1 MRPSFGV
8 VRRSLARSINLKTAS
23 LAIRLLLRQ
32 RRAGD
37 LKVVIAAL
45 AVAVAALVSV
55 TSFADRL
62 QRALKFQGSELLA
75 ADLVVRSPYPPKS
88 EWTAEISHLGLQ
100 SAQTVSFRSVV
111 MRGEDSQLAEVK
123 AVEQDYPLRGS
134 LRVAADINREDAP
147 ATGIPPMG
155 TVWVDGQLIALLNTT
170 VGGRVNL
177 GSQQFVI
184 DKVIT
189 LEPDRGGSVFAI
201 APRLMLN
208 IADLP
213 STELIQPGSLASY
226 RLLIAGDV
234 SLINTFREWMQKR
247 EEVGVVVQDASNAQ
261 PRFRTALDKGERF
274 LSLATLISVLLAG
287 VAIARAARNYAQR
300 HLDTVALMRC
310 VGATQRKIL
319 EMFITQ
325 LLVLGTAGSIIGCAI
340 GYAAQQGFV
349 YLIPGLVAG
358 DLPWPSLM
366 PAVVGLFA
374 GVVTLVGFAA
384 PIILRLR
391 GVPPLRVLRRE
402 LGALPNHI
410 AAVYVTAMLTIAALV
425 LWVGGDL
432 MLASYVLGG
441 SMLTIIVLAA
451 LSYLLIQ
458 LVSRMRRGVG
468 VSWRFGIAALA
479 RRAGSS
485 TGQIVAIG
493 VGVMAMLLLTL
504 VRTDL
509 LQAWRTNLPAD
520 TPNHFLINI
529 QPGQLA
535 DIERFFGEQQWPKPH
550 LRPIVRARLI
560 AINDRPVRPQ
570 DFQDAFAQRVIQR
583 AANLSWMESL
593 QSDNKLVAGNWWR
606 GHERASPLVSVEQQ
620 YAEAL
625 ELKLGDRLKY
635 RIADQEITVTIS
647 NLRTVAWDS
656 FRPNFFLL
664 VPPALLNGYP
674 ASYITSLYVPRSRAH
689 QLSALI
695 KKFPNVTNIDV
706 DALLQ
711 QVRRLIDRVNSVLE
725 YIFLFAVLA
734 GIVVLYA
741 AIQTTQGERR
751 QEVAILRTLGA
762 TRRQLSIGMVSEF
775 VVMGVLAGG
784 VGALAA
790 MITGYAISEYLLSI
804 PYRLHISTWLVGVG
818 AAVTVVTAA
827 GILGT
832 YRLWRTPPWHILREN

>member
-1 MRPSFGV
+1 M
-8 VRRSLARSINLKTAS
+8 
-23 LAIRLLLRQ
+23 RQ

-55 TSFADRL
+55 MSFADRL

-75 ADLVVRSPYPPKS
+75 ADLVVRSPYPSKS
-88 EWTAEISHLGLQ
+88 EWTAEISRLGLL
-100 SAQTVSFRSVV
+100 SARTVSFRSVV
-111 MRGEDSQLAEVK
+111 MHGDDSHLAEVK
-123 AVEQDYPLRGS
+123 AVEEGYPLRGR
-134 LRVAADINREDAP
+134 LRVAADIDLEDAQT
-147 ATGIPPMG
+147 TGIPPLG
-155 TVWVDGQLIALLNTT
+155 NVWVDGQLMALLNTT
-170 VGGRVNL
+170 VGGRIRL
-177 GSQQFVI
+177 GSRQFVI
-184 DKVIT
+184 DKVVT
-189 LEPDRGGSVFAI
+189 LEPDRGGAVFAI
-201 APRLMLN
+201 APRLILN
-208 IADLP
+208 VADLP
-213 STELIQPGSLASY
+213 STGLIQPGSLASY

-234 SLINTFREWMQKR
+234 SLINTFRDWMRKR
-247 EEVGVVVQDASNAQ
+247 EEVGAVLQDASNAQ
-261 PRFRTALDKGERF
+261 PRFRTALDKGEQF
-274 LSLATLISVLLAG
+274 LGLATLVSMLLAG

-319 EMFITQ
+319 QVFMTQ
-325 LLVLGTAGSIIGCAI
+325 FLVLGTAGSIIGCAV
-340 GYAAQQGFV
+340 GYAAQQVFV
-349 YLIPGLVAG
+349 YLVPGLVAG

-366 PAVVGLFA
+366 PAVVGLLA

-410 AAVYVTAMLTIAALV
+410 AAVYITAMLAVAALV
-425 LWVGGDL
+425 LWVGRDWI
-432 MLASYVLGG
+432 LASYVLGA
-441 SMLTIIVLAA
+441 SLITIILLAA

-458 LVSRMRRGVG
+458 LVSRMRQGVG

-493 VGVMAMLLLTL
+493 IGVMAILLLTL

-509 LQAWRTNLPAD
+509 LQAWRTSLPPE

-529 QPGQLA
+529 QPGQLT
-535 DIERFFGEQQWPKPH
+535 DIERFFREQRWPKPA

-560 AINDRPVRPQ
+560 AINDKLVRPQ
-570 DFQDAFAQRVIQR
+570 DFRDAFAQRVTQR
-583 AANLSWMESL
+583 AANLSWMETL
-593 QSDNKLVAGNWWR
+593 QSDNKLVAGSWWR
-606 GHERASPLVSVEQQ
+606 VHERASPLVSVEQQ

-625 ELKLGDRLKY
+625 ELRLGDKLKY
-635 RIADQEITVTIS
+635 RIADQEITVTVS
-647 NLRTVAWDS
+647 NLRAVAWDS

-664 VPPALLNGYP
+664 VPPALLSGYP
-674 ASYITSLYVPRSRAH
+674 TSYITSLYVPRSRAY

-725 YIFLFAVLA
+725 YIFLFTVLA

-775 VVMGVLAGG
+775 VVMGALAGG

-790 MITGYAISEYLLSI
+790 MMTGYAISEYLLSI
-804 PYRLHISTWLVGVG
+804 PYRLHIRTWLVGVG
-818 AAVTVVTAA
+818 AAATIVTAA

>member
-1 MRPSFGV
+1 MNSL
-8 VRRSLARSINLKTAS
+8 SLAW
-23 LAIRLLLRQ
+23 RLLLRQ

-45 AVAVAALVSV
+45 AVAIAALVSV
-55 TSFADRL
+55 MSFADRL

-75 ADLVVRSPYPPKS
+75 ADLVVRSPYPPKF
-88 EWTAEISHLGLQ
+88 EWLAEISRLGLK
-100 SAQTVSFRSVV
+100 SARTVSFRSVV
-111 MRGEDSQLAEVK
+111 IHGEYSQLAEVK
-123 AVEQDYPLRGS
+123 AVAEGYPLRGG
-134 LRVAADINREDAP
+134 LRVAADVNVEDASVV
-147 ATGIPPMG
+147 GIPPMG
-155 TVWVDGQLIALLNTT
+155 TVWVDGQLLTLLNMTT
-170 VGGRVNL
+170 GGRVNL
-177 GSQQFVI
+177 GSRQFLT

-189 LEPDRGGSVFAI
+189 LEPDRGGTVFAI

-208 IADLP
+208 LADLP
-213 STELIQPGSLASY
+213 STELIQPGSLASH
-226 RLLIAGDV
+226 RLLVAGDV
-234 SLINTFREWMQKR
+234 GLIGVFRDWMQDRK
-247 EEVGVVVQDASNAQ
+247 EAGVVLQDAGNAQ
-261 PRFRTALDKGERF
+261 PRFRAALNKGEQF
-274 LSLATLISVLLAG
+274 LGLATLVTVLLSG

-319 EMFITQ
+319 EVLITQ
-325 LLVLGTAGSIIGCAI
+325 LLILGTVGSAIGCAL
-340 GYAAQQGFV
+340 GYVAQQAFV

-358 DLPWPSLM
+358 DLPWPSLT
-366 PAVVGLFA
+366 PAMVGVSA
-374 GVVTLVGFAA
+374 GVVTIVGFAA
-384 PIILRLR
+384 PIIIRLR

-402 LGALPNHI
+402 LGTLPNHV
-410 AAVYVTAMLTIAALV
+410 AAVYITAMLTLAALV
-425 LWVGGDL
+425 FWVARDVT
-432 MLASYVLGG
+432 LAAYVLGG
-441 SMLTIIVLAA
+441 SLIAVVLLSA
-451 LSYLLIQ
+451 LSYLLIR
-458 LVSRMRRGVG
+458 LINHMRGGVT
-468 VSWRFGIAALA
+468 VTWRFGIAALA

-485 TGQIVAIG
+485 IGQIVAIG
-493 VGVMAMLLLTL
+493 IGVMAILLLTL
-504 VRTDL
+504 VRSDL
-509 LQAWRTNLPAD
+509 LQAWRANLPPD

-535 DIERFFGEQQWPKPH
+535 DIEKYFREQRWRRPH
-550 LRPIVRARLI
+550 LRPIVRARLM

-570 DFQDAFAQRVIQR
+570 DFADAFAQRVVQR
-583 AANLSWMESL
+583 AANLSWMETL
-593 QSDNKLVAGNWWR
+593 QDDNELVAGEWWR
-606 GHERASPLVSVEQQ
+606 DQERASPLVSVEKQ

-625 ELKLGDRLKY
+625 GLSLGDKLKY
-635 RIADQEITVTIS
+635 RIADQEITVAVS

-689 QLSALI
+689 QINALI

-706 DALLQ
+706 DALLR
-711 QVRRLIDRVNSVLE
+711 QVRRLVDRINAVLE
-725 YIFLFAVLA
+725 YIFLFTVLA

-775 VVMGVLAGG
+775 VVMGVLAGA

-790 MITGYAISEYLLSI
+790 MLIGYGISAQLLDI
-804 PYRLHISTWLVGVG
+804 PYRLQFRTWLVGVG
-818 AAVTVVTAA
+818 AAVTIVTGA

-832 YRLWRTPPWHILREN
+832 YRLWRTSPWQILRNH